1 MRASDLFVKT
11 LEQEGVTYMFG
22 LPGEE
27 NLMLLD
33 SIRTSS
39 IRFIL
44 TRHEQAA
51 GFMAATVGKLT
62 GELATCLSTLG
73 PGATNIM
80 TAVAY
85 SQLGG
90 MPVLFITGQKPV
102 KKSKQ
107 GHFQVINTVEMMRP
121 LTKLTKQIIHA
132 QVIPSLIR
140 NCVKLAKEE
149 RPGAVHL
156 ELPEDVAAEKADD
169 ILQYVP
175 IYTRRP
181 VAEKKA
187 VERAIAMIEKAK
199 RPLILVGAGA
209 NRKRTSNMLTTFIE
223 KTRIPFFTTQMGKGV
238 VDERSEQYLGTAA
251 LSENDYLHCAIDK
264 SDLIINVGH
273 DIIEKP
279 PFIMRPTDKRAVIH
293 INFFP
298 AVLDPIYSPQLEV
311 IGDIANTVWQIE
323 QNITPQKTWDFT
335 YFKRIRKHLL
345 QHIANVPS
353 SYPYSPQ
360 QIVEAVRNQQKDD
373 DITVLDNG
381 MFKIWFARNYQT
393 RKENTLLLDN
403 VLATM
408 GAGLPC
414 AIAAKLIKPHRNVI
428 AVTGDGGFM
437 MNAQEL
443 ETALRLKLH
452 ITVLVLKDNA
462 YGMIRWKQENMGLT
476 NFGLD
481 FSNPDFVAL
490 AQSFG
495 AQGHRVEKIGDL
507 EKLLDFCARQK
518 TVHVIELPVDYT
530 HNKRVLI
537 DELRKKTCEL

>member
-1 MRASDLFVKT
+1 MRASDLFVRT

-73 PGATNIM
+73 PGATNLM

-187 VERAIAMIEKAK
+187 VERAITMIEKAK

-345 QHIANVPS
+345 QHIANVPFG
-353 SYPYSPQ
+353 YPYSPQ

-403 VLATM
+403 ALATM

-437 MNAQEL
+437 MSAQEL

-490 AQSFG
+490 AHAFG
-495 AQGHRVEKIGDL
+495 AQGYRVEKIGDL
-507 EKLLDFCARQK
+507 EKLLAFCAQQK

>member
-73 PGATNIM
+73 PGATNLM

-507 EKLLDFCARQK
+507 EKLLDFRARQK

>member
-1 MRASDLFVKT
+1 
-11 LEQEGVTYMFG
+11 
-22 LPGEE
+22 
-27 NLMLLD
+27 
-33 SIRTSS
+33 
-39 IRFIL
+39 
-44 TRHEQAA
+44 
-51 GFMAATVGKLT
+51 
-62 GELATCLSTLG
+62 
-73 PGATNIM
+73 
-80 TAVAY
+80 
-85 SQLGG
+85 
-90 MPVLFITGQKPV
+90 
-102 KKSKQ
+102 
-107 GHFQVINTVEMMRP
+107 
-121 LTKLTKQIIHA
+121 
-132 QVIPSLIR
+132 
-140 NCVKLAKEE
+140 
-149 RPGAVHL
+149 
-156 ELPEDVAAEKADD
+156 
-169 ILQYVP
+169 
-175 IYTRRP
+175 
-181 VAEKKA
+181 
-187 VERAIAMIEKAK
+187 MIEKAQ

-298 AVLDPIYSPQLEV
+298 AVLDPIYSPQLEA

>member
-73 PGATNIM
+73 PGATNLM